1 MGLLDGAKDA
11 FDENKDDLAQRAKD
25 AVNSN
30 EERIDSAVDRA
41 GDFANE
47 KTGGRFEGQIE
58 QGEGFVQ
65 DKTGNL

>member
-11 FDENKDDLAQRAKD
+11 FDENKDDLAERAKD